1 MEEEEPSNNR
11 RRRLRPISEATQIG
25 KKIKVVSI
33 KRFFS
38 SSTANISGGDGNE
51 NIEARDDN
59 EIQSIIL
66 LYMYVFLYKLEY

>member
-1 MEEEEPSNNR
+1 
-11 RRRLRPISEATQIG
+11 LL
-25 KKIKVVSI
+25 VVSI

-66 LYMYVFLYKLEY
+66 LSMCVFLYKLEY